1 MSMTDK
7 ELAAEILKAALTAG
21 VVKSDSANSTG
32 QGDDI
37 GSAFKRIYEAVA
49 QDLPPSP

>member
-1 MSMTDK
+1 MTDK
-7 ELAAEILKAALTAG
+7 EMATEILKAALAAG
-21 VVKSDSANSTG
+21 VVTSSSNTSVG

-49 QDLPPSP
+49 KDLPPGP